1 MRSRTAVK
9 VLLTLVLGLPLLQAV
24 LVWVGG
30 LLKAMGDP
38 ATTTVLSHVNTA
50 VGIAWLASVVALV
63 VALALQTIDEP
74 HEPGE

>member
-1 MRSRTAVK
+1 
-9 VLLTLVLGLPLLQAV
+9 V

-38 ATTTVLSHVNTA
+38 ATTAVLGHVNTA
-50 VGIAWLASVVALV
+50 VGILWLASVVGLV
-63 VALALQTIDEP
+63 VALAVQTLDGP

>member
-9 VLLTLVLGLPLLQAV
+9 VLLALVLGLPLLQAV

-38 ATTTVLSHVNTA
+38 ATTAVLAHVNTA
-50 VGIAWLASVVALV
+50 AGILWLVSIVALV
-63 VALALQTIDEP
+63 VALALQSIDEP

>member
-9 VLLTLVLGLPLLQAV
+9 VLLTLVLGLALLQAV

-38 ATTTVLSHVNTA
+38 ATTAVLGHVNTA
-50 VGIAWLASVVALV
+50 IGIAWLVSVVALV